1 MSEYKISILIST
13 KNRSEELLLTLQKT
27 KQLFSENVKCLVF
40 DDGSTDGTFEKVKL
54 HFPEVDIVRN
64 EISKGYIYCRNK
76 MLNETEADFAISLDD
91 DAHFLNENPIEIST
105 SYFTNN
111 PNCGLIAARIFWTK
125 DFAENIITNEN
136 PQQVNGYVGCG
147 HIWRM
152 KAWHDIPN
160 YPEWFQFYGEEN
172 FASLQLFKK
181 KWEIHYVP
189 QLFVQHR
196 VNMKARAKSVSEA
209 AFRYRRAL
217 RADWCNYFLFSPLSK
232 IPRKMTYSVW
242 IQFKTKIFK
251 GNFQIIKPLFS
262 AMFDLVLFIPKLIKN
277 RNALTSEEYKAFC
290 ELNEVKIYWKPEK

>member
-76 MLNETEADFAISLDD
+76 MLNETAADFAISLDD
-91 DAHFLNENPIEIST
+91 DAHFLTENPIEIIT

-111 PNCGLIAARIFWTK
+111 PNCGLIAARIFWTN
-125 DFAENIITNEN
+125 DFAENIITNDN

-152 KAWHDIPN
+152 KAWNDIPN

-196 VNMKARAKSVSEA
+196 VNLKARAKSVAEFT
-209 AFRYRRAL
+209 FRYRRAL
-217 RADWCNYFLFSPLSK
+217 RADWCNYFLFSPISK
-232 IPRKMTYSVW
+232 IPRKMAYSVW
-242 IQFKTKIFK
+242 MQFKTKIFK
-251 GNFQIIKPLFS
+251 GDFKIVKPLFL
-262 AMFDLVLFIPKLIKN
+262 AVLDLVLFIPKLIKH
-277 RNALTSEEYKAFC
+277 RNGLTSEEYKAFC